1 MSMGIY
7 CITNSANGKSYIGKS
22 NDIDRRRT
30 QHFSALGNDEHDN
43 EEMQRDYNKY
53 GNDCFEF
60 SVLETVEDENK
71 LDYIEDYYIKKFDS
85 LLNGYNRCR
94 GNIKSVLST
103 DSFSRKPTLEKIT
116 KDNLYFSLQDL
127 IRLHNKVFN
136 ESLKLSD
143 FLDIYK
149 RNDSKFYICTSN
161 GTRLYLEDS
170 DVEKYISKYIIF
182 TSNLYVSDEVLEET
196 DKTEDKISDLFDEW
210 NMYIRKRT
218 KELLLNN
225 NSVECKIELKIA
237 KKFVDLLENVPI
249 SMLEKMENFMDYELQ
264 AIMYFLNDLDIDD
277 EKSTIETI
285 NHKGLELTI

>member
-1 MSMGIY
+1 M
-7 CITNSANGKSYIGKS
+7 
-22 NDIDRRRT
+22 
-30 QHFSALGNDEHDN
+30 
-43 EEMQRDYNKY
+43 
-53 GNDCFEF
+53 
-60 SVLETVEDENK
+60 
-71 LDYIEDYYIKKFDS
+71 
-85 LLNGYNRCR
+85 
-94 GNIKSVLST
+94 
-103 DSFSRKPTLEKIT
+103 
-116 KDNLYFSLQDL
+116 
-127 IRLHNKVFN
+127 
-136 ESLKLSD
+136 
-143 FLDIYK
+143 
-149 RNDSKFYICTSN
+149 
-161 GTRLYLEDS
+161 
-170 DVEKYISKYIIF
+170 
-182 TSNLYVSDEVLEET
+182 YVSDEVLEET